1 MQNGTKLIIN
11 IVNALQGYSFQGTIE
26 SSEIHRYYT
35 GMKNKITRGTRT
47 NQLAQENYKA
57 DSLHPHVS
65 RKEVMPFFM
74 GTLAL
79 SYFLK

>member
-11 IVNALQGYSFQGTIE
+11 IVNALQGYSFQGTVE

-57 DSLHPHVS
+57 DSLHSPC
-65 RKEVMPFFM
+65 
-74 GTLAL
+74 L
-79 SYFLK
+79 